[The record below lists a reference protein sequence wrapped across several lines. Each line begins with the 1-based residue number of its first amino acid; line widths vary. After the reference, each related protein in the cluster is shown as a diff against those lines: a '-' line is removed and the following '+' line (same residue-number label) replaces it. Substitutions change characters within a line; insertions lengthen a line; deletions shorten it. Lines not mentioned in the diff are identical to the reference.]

1 MSRRGPEREHVVAEL
16 GGLLTLAARW
26 RHSRRTL
33 VETNV
38 LAGERGQYRLM
49 QPAQAIPLPATVQ
62 VMPPARIDRLAQ
74 EDNASSRSPP
84 SSAKMSRSRCS
95 SRSPR
100 LPHAALRRGL
110 DHLQAAEFVY
120 ETGLFPDCAS
130 GAIWRAIA
138 GMGMTEGVLRGHA
151 LRTRLPLQVREH
163 PHSVFH
169 MLRRHNDDFGADA
182 VEFQIDPGVIERQVA
197 YAE

>member
-1 MSRRGPEREHVVAEL
+1 
-16 GGLLTLAARW
+16 
-26 RHSRRTL
+26 

-49 QPAQAIPLPATVQ
+49 QPAQAIQLPATVQ
-62 VMPPARIDRLAQ
+62 VMLAARIDRLAQ
-74 EDNASSRSPP
+74 EDKRLLQVASVGKDVPFTLLQ
-84 SSAKMSRSRCS
+84 AVAE
-95 SRSPR
+95 
-100 LPHAALRRGL
+100 LPDAALRRGL

-120 ETGLFPDCAS
+120 QTGLFPDLQYAS
-130 GAIWRAIA
+130 GAISRAIA
-138 GMGMTEGVLRGHA
+138 GMGMTEGVLGGHA

-163 PHSVFH
+163 THSAVH

>member
-1 MSRRGPEREHVVAEL
+1 M
-16 GGLLTLAARW
+16 
-26 RHSRRTL
+26 
-33 VETNV
+33 ETNV

-49 QPAQAIPLPATVQ
+49 QPAQAIQLPATVQ

-110 DHLQAAEFVY
+110 DHLPAAEFVY

-138 GMGMTEGVLRGHA
+138 GMGMTEGVLGGGMRCEPDSLYKCA
-151 LRTRLPLQVREH
+151 STRTPFSTCFAGTTTTSAPMRWNSRSIL
-163 PHSVFH
+163 
-169 MLRRHNDDFGADA
+169 A
-182 VEFQIDPGVIERQVA
+182 
-197 YAE
+197 

>member
-1 MSRRGPEREHVVAEL
+1 MSRRGPERAHVVAEL
-16 GGLLTLAARW
+16 GGLLTIAARW

-38 LAGERGQYRLM
+38 LAGERGPYRLM
-49 QPAQAIPLPATVQ
+49 QPAQAIQLPATVQ

-74 EDNASSRSPP
+74 EDKRLLQVASVVGKDVPFTLLRPV
-84 SSAKMSRSRCS
+84 AE
-95 SRSPR
+95 

-120 ETGLFPDCAS
+120 ETGLFPDPDYAS

-138 GMGMTEGVLRGHA
+138 GMGMTEGVLGGHA
-151 LRTRLPLQVREH
+151 CEPDSLYKCASTRTPFSTCFAGTTTTSAPMRWNSRSIL
-163 PHSVFH
+163 
-169 MLRRHNDDFGADA
+169 A
-182 VEFQIDPGVIERQVA
+182 
-197 YAE
+197 